1 MHYAEKE
8 LLVFNAFKNILNLNS
23 NINKI
28 TVSDIAKEAGIGKGT
43 IYEYF
48 KSKEEII
55 AKATLFHLY
64 EYIDNISNKI
74 NSDTSFKESCYILF
88 DSFTDNIN
96 NIYPYFKL
104 LFSNLKCDELYSC
117 LKDDFGLIDNLKKDM
132 EVILSRIISIG
143 IKENLIKSDDIDYQT
158 FVIRTA
164 CSGIATS
171 IYLNDKGSTENIEL
185 YKSYAYNS
193 IIKSL

>member
-1 MHYAEKE
+1 
-8 LLVFNAFKNILNLNS
+8 
-23 NINKI
+23 
-28 TVSDIAKEAGIGKGT
+28 
-43 IYEYF
+43 
-48 KSKEEII
+48 
-55 AKATLFHLY
+55 
-64 EYIDNISNKI
+64 
-74 NSDTSFKESCYILF
+74 
-88 DSFTDNIN
+88 
-96 NIYPYFKL
+96 
-104 LFSNLKCDELYSC
+104 
-117 LKDDFGLIDNLKKDM
+117 M

-143 IKENLIKSDDIDYQT
+143 IKENLIKSNDIDYQT